1 MSNCIYCGKSAGLFS
16 KSHKDYIKINLEG
29 KEQII
34 QEINNYFQ
42 SDNYKNVDKNLNSIA
57 NESYVDSG
65 DLRKLIIKGYDDAVD
80 KFLEDGILS
89 ETELNS
95 LDRFDDIFD
104 ITDEELSEYE
114 TQTKIIKNRVVQD
127 VINNDIQKS
136 RLTIQGQLPFLL
148 EKDEIVLWIFQN
160 AELYELITRTQF
172 AGGSHGVSVK
182 IAKGL
187 YYRTS
192 SFRGEPIKTQETKFT
207 SSGLLALTN
216 KNLYYGSTVKTLKIK
231 YSQIISM
238 PTFSDAIGIQ
248 QSRANSKPLYFKNI
262 DVWFMFNVIS
272 NLNGN

>member
-16 KSHKDYIKINLEG
+16 KSHKDCIKINIEG

-34 QEINNYFQ
+34 QEINNYFK
-42 SDNYKNVDKNLNSIA
+42 SESYKNVDKNLNSIA

-65 DLRKLIIKGYDDAVD
+65 DLRKLIVKGYDDAVD

-114 TQTKIIKNRVVQD
+114 TQTKIIKNRVLQD

>member
-1 MSNCIYCGKSAGLFS
+1 MSNCIYCGKSAGIFS
-16 KSHKDYIKINLEG
+16 KSHKECVQINTEG
-29 KEQII
+29 KEQIS
-34 QEINNYFQ
+34 QEINAYFQ
-42 SDNYKNVDKNLNSIA
+42 SENYLNIDKNIGIIA
-57 NESYVDSG
+57 NESFVNSYDC
-65 DLRKLIIKGYDDAVD
+65 RKLIVKGYDNAVN

-95 LDRFDDIFD
+95 LDKFDDIFN

-114 TQTKIIKNRVVQD
+114 TQTKIIKNRVLQD
-127 VINNDIQKS
+127 VLNNDIQKS

-160 AELYELITRTQF
+160 AELYELVTRTQF
-172 AGGSHGVSVK
+172 IGGSHGVSVK

-192 SFRGEPIKTQETKFT
+192 SFRGEPFKTQETKFT

-216 KNLYYGSTVKTLKIK
+216 KNLYFGSTTKTLKIK

-248 QSRANSKPLYFKNI
+248 QSRANAKPLYFKNI
-262 DVWFMFNVIS
+262 DVWFVFNVIS